1 MILYGHDQVYKSLI
15 AIAGHRTARDKPR
28 RFTRLSLSCGPLV
41 SSPGL
46 LFLLLLWLSGRC
58 WARLAF
64 PRCDRLPRSKG
75 YELTPAGANFNTILH
90 SVLQVGR
97 KQGVS
102 KATHTHTHA
111 QSQTHGWG
119 PLLYKGHGVCYT
131 CSLDE
136 PGQML

>member
-1 MILYGHDQVYKSLI
+1 M
-15 AIAGHRTARDKPR
+15 
-28 RFTRLSLSCGPLV
+28 

-102 KATHTHTHA
+102 KATHTHTHMLNPKHTA
-111 QSQTHGWG
+111 GDHFYIRVRARATPVHLMSLGRCSNGSDQ
-119 PLLYKGHGVCYT
+119 LLTLPKHCNKYPK
-131 CSLDE
+131 
-136 PGQML
+136 P